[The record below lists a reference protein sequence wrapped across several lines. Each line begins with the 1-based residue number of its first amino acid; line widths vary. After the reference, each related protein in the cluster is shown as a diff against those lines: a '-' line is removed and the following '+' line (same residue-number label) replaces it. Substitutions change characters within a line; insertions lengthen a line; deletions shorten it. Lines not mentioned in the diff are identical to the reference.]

1 MMFKRYPEELTE
13 KIVHL
18 YKGGMLITQISNE
31 LHINRRTV
39 RTRLKEC
46 GLSFKPR
53 LVKKFGDIR
62 VNGQYYYWSD
72 SMIKKLYQLFPN
84 NHNNDIAIIM
94 GLPLAAIERKAYKLG
109 LKKNEQ
115 WLKELRACNLRLTK
129 RHKVKILQDN
139 RKML

>member
-18 YKGGMLITQISNE
+18 YKSGMLITQISNE

-53 LVKKFGDIR
+53 LVKKFGD
-62 VNGQYYYWSD
+62 
-72 SMIKKLYQLFPN
+72 
-84 NHNNDIAIIM
+84 
-94 GLPLAAIERKAYKLG
+94 
-109 LKKNEQ
+109 
-115 WLKELRACNLRLTK
+115 K
-129 RHKVKILQDN
+129 RIFWQN
-139 RKML
+139 F

>member
-1 MMFKRYPEELTE
+1 MFKRYPEELTE

-46 GLSFKPR
+46 GLSFKSR
-53 LVKKFGDIR
+53 FVKKFDGIR
-62 VNGQYYYWSD
+62 VDGQYYYWSD
-72 SMIKKLYQLFPN
+72 SMIKRLYQLFPK
-84 NHNNDIAIIM
+84 HSNNDIAIIM
-94 GLPLAAIERKAYKLG
+94 GLPMAAIERKAYKLG

-115 WLKELRACNLRLTK
+115 WLKQLRARNLRLLK
-129 RHKVKILQDN
+129 RYKVKSPQGN
-139 RKML
+139 R

>member
-1 MMFKRYPEELTE
+1 MFKRYPEELTE

-18 YKGGMLITQISNE
+18 YKSGMLITQISNE

-46 GLSFKPR
+46 GLFFKPR
-53 LVKKFGDIR
+53 FVKKFGGIR
-62 VNGQYYYWSD
+62 VNCQYYHWSD
-72 SMIKKLYQLFPN
+72 SMIKRLYQLFPN

-115 WLKELRACNLRLTK
+115 WLKQLRARNLRLSK
-129 RHKVKILQDN
+129 RYKIKSPQGN
-139 RKML
+139 R